1 MIEKVAYIDHSLI
14 MRYYE
19 KIFFSISPVTLAV
32 VIMIVSWII
41 NYNRKRARMV
51 RLINKIPGPPALPL
65 IGEY

>member
-1 MIEKVAYIDHSLI
+1 MIEKVAYIDHSFI

-19 KIFFSISPVTLAV
+19 KIFFYVSPVTM
-32 VIMIVSWII
+32 VILVMIVSWVI

-65 IGEY
+65 IGKD